1 MSDTYQ
7 MGRSEIS
14 RIALLT
20 NPAAGKGKAV
30 AAAEEAKKA
39 FYRYGVDVVSISG
52 SSPAACRQLA
62 KEMIEDDSIDALV
75 ACGGDGL
82 ISLALQEQAGSDTP
96 LGIIPAGTG
105 NDHAR
110 EYKIPLEPRRAA
122 KVIVEGY
129 TTRTD
134 LGIMRTDDGQERYF
148 GTIACAGFDSLVTD
162 RTNRIPWPSGEPR
175 YVLAIAIE
183 FLNFHSLPTR
193 LIFDDGAETFEGDV
207 TLCAIGNTRTYGGGM
222 QVCPDADHY
231 DGLFDISIAT
241 KMTRR
246 KAALNVG
253 RIFSGDF
260 EGLDEVRQYRAK
272 KVRVEMPGIN
282 AYADGDKY
290 FPSPM
295 ECEIVPGM
303 GYYLVPRP

>member
-7 MGRSEIS
+7 MDRREIS
-14 RIALLT
+14 RVALLT

-30 AAAEEAKKA
+30 AASEAATKA
-39 FYRYGVDVVSISG
+39 FYKYGVDVVRISG
-52 SSPAACRQLA
+52 SSPEASRELA
-62 KEMIEDDSIDALV
+62 REMIADDSIDALV

-82 ISLALQEQAGSDTP
+82 IGLALQEQAGSDTP

-110 EYKIPLEPRRAA
+110 EYKIPLDPRRAA
-122 KVIVEGY
+122 KTVVEGF

-162 RTNRIPWPSGEPR
+162 RTNRIPWPSGQPR

-193 LIFDDGAETFEGDV
+193 IVFDDEEIFEGDV

-231 DGLFDISIAT
+231 DGLFDITVAT

-253 RIFSGDF
+253 KIFSGDF
-260 EGLDEVRQYRAK
+260 EDLPEARQYRAR

-290 FPSPM
+290 FPSPI
-295 ECEIVPGM
+295 ECEIVPGA
-303 GYYLVPRP
+303 GYYIVPRP

>member
-1 MSDTYQ
+1 MSDTHH
-7 MGRSEIS
+7 MPKRDIS

-30 AAAEEAKKA
+30 AASEAAARA
-39 FYRYGVDVVSISG
+39 FYKYGVDVVRISG
-52 SSPAACRQLA
+52 SSPEASRNLA
-62 KEMIEDDSIDALV
+62 REMVQDDSIDALV

-110 EYKIPLEPRRAA
+110 EYNIPRDTRRAV
-122 KVIVEGY
+122 KTIVEGY

-162 RTNRIPWPSGEPR
+162 RTNKIPWPSGQPR
-175 YVLAIAIE
+175 YMLAILIE
-183 FLNFHSLPTR
+183 FANFHSIPTR
-193 LIFDDGAETFEGDV
+193 ITLDDGQPIEEEV
-207 TLCAIGNTRTYGGGM
+207 TLCAIGNTKTYGGGM

-231 DGLFDISIAT
+231 DGLFDITVLSKIS
-241 KMTRR
+241 RS
-246 KAALNVG
+246 KAVLNVG
-253 RIFSGDF
+253 KVFSGDF
-260 EGLDEVRQYRAK
+260 EDVKEAKKYRAR

-290 FPSPM
+290 FPCPI
-295 ECEIVPGM
+295 ECEIAPGA
-303 GYYLVPRP
+303 GYYIVPRP

>member
-1 MSDTYQ
+1 MSNTYQ
-7 MGRSEIS
+7 LGQRKIS
-14 RIALLT
+14 RVALLT

-30 AAAEEAKKA
+30 AASEVATRA

-52 SSPAACRQLA
+52 SSPEASRELA
-62 KEMIEDDSIDALV
+62 REMIQDDSIDALV

-82 ISLALQEQAGSDTP
+82 IGLALQEQAGTDTP

-110 EYKIPLEPRRAA
+110 EYKIPLDPRRAA
-122 KVIVEGY
+122 KTIVEGF

-134 LGIMRTDDGQERYF
+134 LGIMRTDDGQQRYF

-162 RTNRIPWPSGEPR
+162 RTNRIPWPSGQPR
-175 YVLAIAIE
+175 YVLAILIE

-193 LIFDDGAETFEGDV
+193 ITLDDADPIEGDV
-207 TLCAIGNTRTYGGGM
+207 TLCAIGNTKTYGGGM

-231 DGLFDISIAT
+231 DGLFDITVAT
-241 KMTRR
+241 KMSRR
-246 KAALNVG
+246 KAALNVSK
-253 RIFSGDF
+253 IFSGDF
-260 EGLDEVRQYRAK
+260 EDLEEAHQYRAR

-290 FPSPM
+290 FACPV
-295 ECEIVPGM
+295 ECEVVPGA
-303 GYYLVPRP
+303 GYYIVPRP